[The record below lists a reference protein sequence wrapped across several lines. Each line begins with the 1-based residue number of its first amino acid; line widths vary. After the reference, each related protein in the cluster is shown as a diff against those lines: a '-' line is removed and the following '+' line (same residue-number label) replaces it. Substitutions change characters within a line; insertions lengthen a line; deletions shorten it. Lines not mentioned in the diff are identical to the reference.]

1 MLWSQNTHSSGGFSA
16 LVGNLKDFDD
26 ERGLQPAILRHSPC
40 HRTPLTAG
48 LGTSPSSAAAANL
61 KSTHRVARQ
70 TRRYHSVLDC
80 GAAVL
85 RNSPTSETAP
95 RNARPEHRSAGL
107 QHERR
112 VIKESPLP
120 STGFRTMTLES
131 AYYLSQI
138 VAAFAVAS
146 PLLFGGLQMQK
157 NVRTQRAIMHQA
169 VVSQTQDTTRF
180 YDSSPNAEV
189 CASLCSAEEC
199 MGLTPGEIS
208 IAGGIMRLN
217 VLNLEEAHWQR
228 DNGSLSEDA
237 VQSNIASPQRR
248 FAMPGIRTAFGIWHL
263 AWSVFQ
269 VPGHSGRAL
278 RAP

>member
-1 MLWSQNTHSSGGFSA
+1 MNEGYGRQSFVIRPATEYPSPRVWAPHP
-16 LVGNLKDFDD
+16 
-26 ERGLQPAILRHSPC
+26 LQPL
-40 HRTPLTAG
+40 L
-48 LGTSPSSAAAANL
+48 
-61 KSTHRVARQ
+61 
-70 TRRYHSVLDC
+70 
-80 GAAVL
+80 
-85 RNSPTSETAP
+85 PTSNRHIVSHDKHADTTACSIAEP
-95 RNARPEHRSAGL
+95 QSFAIPQHLKRRLGMRPEHCSAGL

-146 PLLFGGLQMQK
+146 PLLFVGLEMQK
-157 NVRTQRAIMHQA
+157 NVRTQRATMHQA
-169 VVSQTQDTTRF
+169 VVSQTLDTTRF
-180 YDSSPNAEV
+180 YDSSPNAKV

-208 IAGGIMRLN
+208 IAGRIMRLN

-228 DNGSLSEDA
+228 DNGSLSDDA
-237 VQSNIASPQRR
+237 VQSTIASPQRR

-269 VPGHSGRAL
+269 VPGHSGRAP